1 MEAVGAPDLG
11 PWTATT
17 GDDPGRSP
25 GMADTCRCGS
35 PVRYHAVALACIACG
50 TECCPCCTL
59 MSESAPYCVAC
70 FEAFLE
76 DVTLE
81 TGEPGHAGLL
91 ERRRRPG
98 TAAA

>member
-1 MEAVGAPDLG
+1 
-11 PWTATT
+11 
-17 GDDPGRSP
+17 
-25 GMADTCRCGS
+25 MADTCRCGS

>member
-1 MEAVGAPDLG
+1 
-11 PWTATT
+11 
-17 GDDPGRSP
+17 
-25 GMADTCRCGS
+25 
-35 PVRYHAVALACIACG
+35 
-50 TECCPCCTL
+50 
-59 MSESAPYCVAC
+59 MSESAPYCVVC